1 MRQAARLLVAALLLG
16 MLGACA
22 TVPPAAPPDQPWS
35 HRQAA
40 LWRLDAWQLQGRV
53 SVRSDE
59 DAGQA
64 SLVWRRQGENDR
76 FDLIGPFG
84 ASVRVTQGDDGAQLR
99 YKQKLYRAP
108 DAQVLLAEITGWRL
122 PLAGLPY
129 WVLGVPIPGVS
140 GEERFDAQGRLRE
153 LRQLG
158 WVVEI
163 TDYVQLDNYELPRKL
178 HLSTVTD
185 GDARL
190 EVRLLV
196 ERWTLL

>member
-1 MRQAARLLVAALLLG
+1 MLSG
-16 MLGACA
+16 MIGACA
-22 TVPPAAPPDQPWS
+22 TVPPAAPPDESWS
-35 HRQAA
+35 QRQAA
-40 LWRLDAWQLQGRV
+40 LWQLDAWQLQGRV
-53 SVRSDE
+53 SVRSQE
-59 DAGQA
+59 EGGQA

-84 ASVRVTQGDDGAQLR
+84 AAVRVTQGDHGAELR
-99 YKQKLYRAP
+99 YKQKSYRAA
-108 DAQVLLAEITGWRL
+108 DAQALLAEVTGWRL

-140 GEERFDAQGRLRE
+140 AEKRFDAQGRLRE

-163 TDYVQLDNYELPRKL
+163 TDYVQLDNYELPRRL
-178 HLSTVTD
+178 NLSTVAD
-185 GDARL
+185 GEARV

-196 ERWTLL
+196 ERWALL